1 MERIAKYSKLKQR
14 SREMGLFV
22 KDLVKEFPHREDYQK
37 LEANVS
43 TCANYLVFN
52 NYYTIEEVKLAKFFS
67 CKKHMLCPF
76 CAARRAA
83 KLSTAN
89 TEKFT
94 QVVEENPKLIP
105 AMLTI
110 TIQNGEDLKE
120 RFHHLKDSFRKLQDR
135 RRDYLK
141 KGRGKNEFCKIE
153 GAAFSYEIAH
163 SNEKNWHPHI
173 HMIVLLNDYIDI
185 KKFSAEWKAITGDSF
200 IVDIRKLKVNK
211 NKDTNNAIVDA
222 MQEVFKYAVKFSDL
236 TLERQFEAYETLK
249 GQRLIGSF
257 GLLHGVKIP
266 ESLTDDLEIYE
277 ELPYIEMH
285 YSFMPSK
292 NAYDLK
298 QTFDRKALVEA
309 VSNEEECTT
318 TSRE

>member
-37 LEANVS
+37 LEANVL

-52 NYYTIEEVKLAKFFS
+52 NYYTIEEIKLTKFFS

-76 CAARRAA
+76 CAARRAV
-83 KLSTAN
+83 KLGTKN
-89 TEKFT
+89 TERFT
-94 QVVEENPKLIP
+94 QVTEESPELIP

-110 TIQNGEDLKE
+110 TVKNGEDLKD
-120 RFHHLKDSFRKLQDR
+120 RFDHLKNSFRKLQKHR
-135 RRDYLK
+135 RQWIST
-141 KGRGKNEFCKIE
+141 GRGKSEFCKIE

-163 SNEKNWHPHI
+163 SNEKGWHPHI
-173 HMIVLLNDYIDI
+173 HMIVLLNNYIDI
-185 KKFSAEWKAITGDSF
+185 KKFSEEWKAITGDSF
-200 IVDIRKLKVNK
+200 IVDIRKLKANTNK
-211 NKDTNNAIVDA
+211 NTNNAIVDA

>member
-22 KDLVKEFPHREDYQK
+22 KDLVKEFPHREDYRK
-37 LEANVS
+37 LEGNVL
-43 TCANYLVFN
+43 TCANYLVLN

-76 CAARRAA
+76 CAARRAL
-83 KLSTAN
+83 KLGTAN

-94 QVVEENPKLIP
+94 QVVEESPKLIP

-110 TIQNGEDLKE
+110 TIQNGEDLEE
-120 RFHHLKDSFRKLQDR
+120 RFRHLKTSFRKLQDR

-141 KGRGKNEFCKIE
+141 KGRGFNEFCKIE

-163 SNEKNWHPHI
+163 SNEKAWHPHI
-173 HMIVLLNDYIDI
+173 HMVVLLNDYIDI
-185 KKFSAEWKAITGDSF
+185 RKFSEEWKEITGDSF
-200 IVDIRKLKVNK
+200 IVDIRKLKKNTNK
-211 NKDTNNAIVDA
+211 NTNNAIVDA

-257 GLLHGVKIP
+257 GNLHGVKVP
-266 ESLTDDLEIYE
+266 DTLTDDLEIYE
-277 ELPYIEMH
+277 ELPYIEMY
-285 YSFMPSK
+285 YSFIPAK
-292 NAYDLK
+292 GAYDLK
-298 QTFDRKALVEA
+298 KTIDRKALVERVDDNLIA
-309 VSNEEECTT
+309 KKPPD
-318 TSRE
+318 